1 MEATIEVTGLRKRF
15 GQVTAL
21 DGMSFTVTPG
31 RVTGLVGP
39 GGAGKSTAMRVILG
53 LDVPDEGRALVGGR
67 PYRALRRPLCHVG
80 ALLDAGALQ
89 PGRTGRDHLLWL
101 ARSHGLPARRAD
113 EVIERAGLGAK
124 ARRRAGRYSPAV
136 RQRLGLAAALIGDP
150 PVLLLDEPFTGLD
163 AGGVAWL
170 RGLLRELA
178 GEGRAVLVSSPLMS
192 ELEDT
197 AGHVIVVGRGAV
209 VADAAVAELVEAAS
223 RGRVALR
230 TPAREE
236 AMTALAHAGA
246 TVAVTGP
253 DTLTVA
259 GLAAERVTAL
269 LGRRKVPFS
278 GVAAHRA
285 TLEEAYM
292 ELTRQAAQPGAGS

>member
-1 MEATIEVTGLRKRF
+1 
-15 GQVTAL
+15 
-21 DGMSFTVTPG
+21 
-31 RVTGLVGP
+31 
-39 GGAGKSTAMRVILG
+39 MRVILG